1 MNARIGDLLHV
12 HGTVVGQHDRVG
24 EIIEIRGDSGGP
36 PYVVQFEDGHQT
48 LVYPGPDAV
57 VESRE
62 SAGHPVR

>member
-12 HGTVVGQHDRVG
+12 HGAVVGQHDRVG

-36 PYVVQFEDGHQT
+36 PYVVRFEDGHQT